1 MSRDMSILTIAL
13 VFLVMGLAELAL
25 FKRVVYPSLRWRYEK
40 AKATM
45 SAGIKPQ
52 MILDMV
58 RVQSLFL
65 LPLIGT
71 YLVMRLFPVVN

>member
-1 MSRDMSILTIAL
+1 MSRDMTILAVAL

-40 AKATM
+40 AKVTM
-45 SAGIKPQ
+45 SAGVRPQ
-52 MILDMV
+52 LILDLV

-65 LPLIGT
+65 LPLVGT
-71 YLVMRLFPVVN
+71 YLVLRLFPVVN

>member
-1 MSRDMSILTIAL
+1 MSRDFMILSFAL
-13 VFLVMGLAELAL
+13 LFLVMGLAELAL

-45 SAGIKPQ
+45 STGLRPQ
-52 MILDMV
+52 LILDLV
-58 RVQSLFL
+58 RVQCFFL

-71 YLVMRLFPVVN
+71 YLAMRLFPVVN

>member
-1 MSRDMSILTIAL
+1 MSILTIAL